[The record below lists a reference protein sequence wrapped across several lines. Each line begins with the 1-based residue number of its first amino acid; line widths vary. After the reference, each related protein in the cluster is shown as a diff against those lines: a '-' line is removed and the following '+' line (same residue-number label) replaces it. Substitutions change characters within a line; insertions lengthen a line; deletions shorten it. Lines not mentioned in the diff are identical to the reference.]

1 MVFNATFNNI
11 SAISCRMED
20 EIHFL
25 MKCPFNSDTR
35 RELFQKVNNL
45 IKNFENL
52 IINVQFIGTLY
63 YEIW

>member
-1 MVFNATFNNI
+1 
-11 SAISCRMED
+11 
-20 EIHFL
+20 

-63 YEIW
+63 YEI